1 MNAPEKKVL
10 FLALF
15 LLGTGWLVRLSPW
28 NPIPSI
34 ESFSYS
40 EEAPV
45 VESWPQND
53 VKEGD
58 SPRVLKTKKTSKKV
72 QFPIAINRASSEEL
86 CALKGVGP
94 KLADRIIA
102 HRNTVGPF
110 KSAADLRKVSGI
122 GDKKSKTIL
131 PFIIFD

>member
-40 EEAPV
+40 EEVRVA
-45 VESWPQND
+45 ESSPQND
-53 VKEGD
+53 VKKVEG
-58 SPRVLKTKKTSKKV
+58 PKVLKAKKASKKV

-86 CALKGVGP
+86 CTLKGVGP
-94 KLADRIIA
+94 KLADKIIA
-102 HRNTVGPF
+102 HRNAVGSF
-110 KSAADLRKVSGI
+110 KSTADLRKVSGI
-122 GDKKSKTIL
+122 GDKKLKTIL